1 MANVV
6 GETLRSYVIG
16 QINARQTLH
25 GSGVFKPSPGS
36 NVISDSNLSSILE
49 NSYRTDKQLN
59 ILNSNTSWIKL
70 ASGVFLEGDE
80 GLNRLK
86 QIGFTN
92 DEAQNLIGDNL
103 AKNYILY
110 AGTSEWQDTIF
121 GGQLNQRQ
129 GFLQNYNPDSS
140 YMYSYTPVTTKEG
153 KQFKA
158 ADFGYSP
165 MPGIISAEIKS
176 LNRGSLEK
184 AFIKIKANDRRQ
196 LDILDVLY
204 MRLGYTVLLEW
215 GNSIYT
221 STGIDKKNVR
231 QTLIEKKFFQVG
243 RNRSYF
249 DFLGY
254 GGTQLIEEERNNYDG
269 NYDGMLAVISNF
281 SWTFNPDGTY
291 DIDLTLISMGDVVES
306 LKSNISIDAQL
317 KSFISL
323 SPELQT
329 DPSGSIDSP
338 IEKNKDSNIITSAL
352 WLFKRF
358 GPNLSQPVKIELG
371 NGTKRKIGNL
381 LKNGP
386 AEISTYSNVYNF
398 YIRKGIQEQT
408 FGEYGKI
415 TNKGKFELGSPASQT
430 INSSFPDDEAD
441 TQLKNIY
448 YQQAEK
454 GDAPPATPPEPT
466 TISSNSHAIKIEL
479 IDKSSVEGYNG
490 KRIFR
495 SDSLGTTIVAKWIK
509 GSSTVTGTVSN
520 PIDSA
525 HYDDACVINNTTQ
538 QYYLRFGYLLQFLTE
553 KVIPL
558 IKGSSDQPPLFS
570 IDYDTWSNHM
580 YSLPNQISLD
590 PRVCIVKNLEFQKAS
605 GTAKA
610 FSSLRQFKEDN
621 NKNAAYPM
629 NIYLNFEFIISS
641 LESNTNE
648 RGDVNIYGFISS
660 ICTGLNKALGGINNL
675 EPIIDKN
682 ENVLRIIEGTPVPGY
697 SNPESSE
704 YELNLFGYQKSGQ
717 NNGLNEYTSNF
728 IRKVDLKTAIT
739 PEYATMVT
747 VGATANGYVKGTEAT
762 AFSRWNKGI
771 IDRFKDELVSPN
783 PSTTAKVGGKDEA
796 EYNYVNDFL
805 KYPTSCYG
813 YNGDL
818 LSNPDPGDIDTDI
831 VERNLSIVTE
841 FYKYIIAK
849 AGQKTQQAGTIG
861 FIPFKLGITMDG
873 ISGIKIYNKLEV
885 NSRFLPTRYGET
897 LNFIITG
904 VSHRLQDNDWETVLE
919 TIVMPKTTA
928 IDKLDIDIAAI
939 SNQSAVSG
947 GGSNISSCSGIP
959 QGNGITSAERSTLKS
974 RNIDYLN
981 YKNVKNTDKDVIDFI
996 RGKNEGGY
1004 FHPIHYF
1011 VYTSPTDVTVK
1022 EGGLGPGISGETLWG
1037 EDRYAGVGN
1046 STPKK
1051 REFWS
1056 IVDKYSGFGAF
1067 SKLNLEHGKKWEG
1080 WEKWKSP
1087 KGLIYQN
1094 YKVNAWEYQDL
1105 KDPDVAPHW
1114 GKRKINQTEWK
1125 KDLKRLKELK
1135 YEIVKESFYS
1145 LLNGEET
1152 GFKSYPELKNLI
1164 LSDVRTR
1171 YMWYRARYNGG
1182 GYFQSYATN
1191 LKKVWDSGERNIDK
1205 LICADFTYRYNY
1217 NRGKTY
1223 EPDVKRMADYVIP
1236 NR

>member
-1 MANVV
+1 MANIV

-36 NVISDSNLSSILE
+36 NVVSDSNLSSILE

-70 ASGVFLEGDE
+70 ASGVFISGSN
-80 GLNRLK
+80 GLDRLK

-110 AGTSEWQDTIF
+110 AGTSEWQETVF
-121 GGQLNQRQ
+121 GSQLNQRQ

-140 YMYSYTPVTTKEG
+140 YLYSYTPVTLNNGTQVKG
-153 KQFKA
+153 

-184 AFIKIKANDRRQ
+184 AFIKIRANDRRQ
-196 LDILDVLY
+196 LDILDILY

-221 STGIDKKNVR
+221 STGTDKKDVR

-243 RNRSYF
+243 KNRSYF

-254 GGTQLIEEERNNYDG
+254 GGTQLIEQERANYDG
-269 NYDGMLAVISNF
+269 NYDGMLAVVSNF

-317 KSFISL
+317 KSFIDL

-329 DPSGSIDSP
+329 DPSGSTDSP
-338 IEKNKDSNIITSAL
+338 VEKNKDSNIITSAL

-371 NGTKRKIGNL
+371 NGTERKIGNL

-398 YIRKGIQEQT
+398 YIRKGIQESGQGGVNSYT
-408 FGEYGKI
+408 LGKI
-415 TNKGKFELGSPASQT
+415 VNKGKLEPGSPASQT

-441 TQLKNIY
+441 RILKDTY
-448 YQQAEK
+448 YKQAEK
-454 GDAPPATPPEPT
+454 GDAPPTDPPEPT
-466 TISSNSHAIKIEL
+466 SIGTNSHAIKIDLRDKYTQTISGGAPGASTVNEFEL
-479 IDKSSVEGYNG
+479 
-490 KRIFR
+490 
-495 SDSLGTTIVAKWIK
+495 SLGTTIVAKWVK
-509 GSSTVTGTVSN
+509 GSSTVTGTVNN

-525 HYDDACVINNTTQ
+525 HYDDACVIDNTTP

-558 IKGSSDQPPLFS
+558 IKGKDDQPPLFS
-570 IDYDTWSNHM
+570 IDYSTWSNHM

-610 FSSLRQFKEDN
+610 FSPLRKFKEDN

-629 NIYLNFEFIISS
+629 NVYLNFEFIISS

-648 RGDVNIYGFISS
+648 RGDVNVYGFISS

-682 ENVLRIIEGTPVPGY
+682 ENVLRIIEGTPIPGY
-697 SNPESSE
+697 SALGTNK

-771 IDRFKDELVSPN
+771 IDRFKDELISPN
-783 PSTTAKVGGKDEA
+783 PSTTAKTGGKDEA

-818 LSNPDPGDIDTDI
+818 FSSSNLGDIDTDI

-904 VSHRLQDNDWETVLE
+904 VNHRLQDNDWETSLE

-928 IDKLDIDIAAI
+928 IDKLDIDFTAI
-939 SNQSAVSG
+939 VTNSGGGSVSG
-947 GGSNISSCSGIP
+947 GGNFGGAGYEPIKKLIFSGESTSYDSMYPSTTYKAKFGVTSMSQTISKVAATATGAIGRYQNLSIYLVNRARVAGLDPIIALYNEANQEKMGESLINEKVGKYIKGTVNGNESQLIQYVQALGRVWTSLPVVKNEKGVIVGNIKTGAGLYSRN
-959 QGNGITSAERSTLKS
+959 GNITSGGWSVSASNNYGVIKNKS
-974 RNIDYLN
+974 LIDVVKALMKTR
-981 YKNVKNTDKDVIDFI
+981 KNFGGSQPDFVPS
-996 RGKNEGGY
+996 Y
-1004 FHPIHYF
+1004 
-1011 VYTSPTDVTVK
+1011 VD
-1022 EGGLGPGISGETLWG
+1022 W
-1037 EDRYAGVGN
+1037 N
-1046 STPKK
+1046 S
-1051 REFWS
+1051 
-1056 IVDKYSGFGAF
+1056 
-1067 SKLNLEHGKKWEG
+1067 L
-1080 WEKWKSP
+1080 
-1087 KGLIYQN
+1087 
-1094 YKVNAWEYQDL
+1094 
-1105 KDPDVAPHW
+1105 
-1114 GKRKINQTEWK
+1114 
-1125 KDLKRLKELK
+1125 
-1135 YEIVKESFYS
+1135 
-1145 LLNGEET
+1145 
-1152 GFKSYPELKNLI
+1152 
-1164 LSDVRTR
+1164 
-1171 YMWYRARYNGG
+1171 
-1182 GYFQSYATN
+1182 
-1191 LKKVWDSGERNIDK
+1191 
-1205 LICADFTYRYNY
+1205 
-1217 NRGKTY
+1217 
-1223 EPDVKRMADYVIP
+1223 
-1236 NR
+1236 

>member
-1 MANVV
+1 MANIV

-36 NVISDSNLSSILE
+36 NVVSDSNLSSILE

-70 ASGVFLEGDE
+70 ASGVFISGSN
-80 GLNRLK
+80 GLDRLK

-110 AGTSEWQDTIF
+110 AGTSEWQETVF
-121 GGQLNQRQ
+121 GSQLNQRQ

-140 YMYSYTPVTTKEG
+140 YLYSYTPVTLNNGTQVKG
-153 KQFKA
+153 

-184 AFIKIKANDRRQ
+184 AFIKIRANDRRQ
-196 LDILDVLY
+196 LDILDILY

-221 STGIDKKNVR
+221 STGTDKKDVR

-243 RNRSYF
+243 KNRSYF

-254 GGTQLIEEERNNYDG
+254 GGTQLIEQERANYDG
-269 NYDGMLAVISNF
+269 NYDGMLAVVSNF

-306 LKSNISIDAQL
+306 LKSNVSIDAQL
-317 KSFISL
+317 KSFIDL
-323 SPELQT
+323 SPELQNN
-329 DPSGSIDSP
+329 PSGSIDSP
-338 IEKNKDSNIITSAL
+338 VEKNKDSNIITSAL

-371 NGTKRKIGNL
+371 NGTERKIGNL

-386 AEISTYSNVYNF
+386 AEISTFSDTYQFYYLTVDSEYNQLTNF
-398 YIRKGIQEQT
+398 KLIKDGDP
-408 FGEYGKI
+408 I
-415 TNKGKFELGSPASQT
+415 TYPGTDVLP
-430 INSSFPDDEAD
+430 SSTQAD
-441 TQLKNIY
+441 QHLLEIFKTKAY
-448 YQQAEK
+448 K
-454 GDAPPATPPEPT
+454 GDHWEPT
-466 TISSNSHAIKIEL
+466 DAAASEFEIEGGPGEHRKKVEIIKDSQSGNSAKGNRFGDPTKL
-479 IDKSSVEGYNG
+479 D
-490 KRIFR
+490 
-495 SDSLGTTIVAKWIK
+495 SDEIGRQSYGVHTAVKWVRV
-509 GSSTVTGTVSN
+509 SSTLTGTVNN

-525 HYDDACVINNTTQ
+525 HYDDACVIDNTTP

-570 IDYDTWSNHM
+570 IDYSTWSNHM

-610 FSSLRQFKEDN
+610 FSPLRKFKEDN

-682 ENVLRIIEGTPVPGY
+682 ENVLRIIEGTPIPGY
-697 SNPESSE
+697 SALGTNK

-771 IDRFKDELVSPN
+771 IDRFKDELISPN
-783 PSTTAKVGGKDEA
+783 PSTTAKTGGKDEA

-818 LSNPDPGDIDTDI
+818 FSSSNLGDIDTDI
-831 VERNLSIVTE
+831 VKRNLSIVTE

-904 VSHRLQDNDWETVLE
+904 VNHRLQDNDWETSLE

-928 IDKLDIDIAAI
+928 IDKLDIDFTAI
-939 SNQSAVSG
+939 VKDINNNPPTTPLKVEDLTQFNRKVPKVTSN
-947 GGSNISSCSGIP
+947 
-959 QGNGITSAERSTLKS
+959 T
-974 RNIDYLN
+974 
-981 YKNVKNTDKDVIDFI
+981 
-996 RGKNEGGY
+996 
-1004 FHPIHYF
+1004 
-1011 VYTSPTDVTVK
+1011 
-1022 EGGLGPGISGETLWG
+1022 
-1037 EDRYAGVGN
+1037 
-1046 STPKK
+1046 
-1051 REFWS
+1051 
-1056 IVDKYSGFGAF
+1056 
-1067 SKLNLEHGKKWEG
+1067 G
-1080 WEKWKSP
+1080 WEAEATNFIA
-1087 KGLIYQN
+1087 L
-1094 YKVNAWEYQDL
+1094 
-1105 KDPDVAPHW
+1105 
-1114 GKRKINQTEWK
+1114 
-1125 KDLKRLKELK
+1125 
-1135 YEIVKESFYS
+1135 KESFS
-1145 LLNGEET
+1145 PTAAWDINH
-1152 GFKSYPELKNLI
+1152 
-1164 LSDVRTR
+1164 
-1171 YMWYRARYNGG
+1171 YRG
-1182 GYFQSYATN
+1182 GYGSDKVYKNGKLVEVTKDTTFTKEEAVKTLEKYSIYEYSEIIIKALGKSNWDKLNNHQKAALVSLAYNAGKYIYTAREYGKKIVKA
-1191 LKKVWDSGERNIDK
+1191 LKKGDYQEAAQGILDGPKTAGGEYLASLARRRKEEAQLFLYPANKSI
-1205 LICADFTYRYNY
+1205 Y
-1217 NRGKTY
+1217 
-1223 EPDVKRMADYVIP
+1223 
-1236 NR
+1236 